1 MKIYRYSL
9 LIALAGLSL
18 CACKKTERTAPE
30 ARKHNDTQQTAP
42 AEAAKPTPTAE
53 PQAEPQPTAKAQ
65 AEPQST
71 AEPQPE
77 PAVTPEPQAEE
88 PATTPAEPATEPTA
102 PAEPEP
108 PAVTPTE
115 PAAAETPAPAAPTA
129 GEPTATPET
138 SSPQPTPAEQPAPAA
153 DVAPTPLNCLLSVR
167 CVYHSYNL
175 IRPWELDEGDE
186 STCCGVYLGKGMVL
200 VPPWNMANATYVEL
214 SRTDGSTPVPARVAY
229 CDLGI
234 GLALLTPVHPEDAA
248 LFANMQPLPV
258 GEPQSVG
265 DSAEMWGT
273 INGVTPQKVSAV
285 AESAAAKGSSLAL
298 VCKLAHIP
306 SLDER
311 RGAPLVKDGK
321 MVGMVV
327 DRRDEQTTESVNAD
341 LIRRFLEAAPVGS
354 GVVNSVPVLGV
365 EFSPLTDPVF
375 RKYLKIGKEQGG
387 LYVNKVLSGS
397 AAEQAGIAA
406 GDVLTAVEDQPIDV
420 MGNCSFPRY
429 GTLPAGDCCRWL
441 KKPGEMLTLTISRDG
456 VAREVQV
463 PLNRDACDKALLR
476 EMKPGSRPPYVVWGG
491 LVFQPI
497 TRDLH
502 DKVMRVAG
510 APLPFLRLVKEEQ
523 KLLEAGVTEPV
534 AITMIVPTPA
544 TLSYESLQC
553 NIVREVNGK
562 PVRNF
567 AEFKAL
573 LDEPTE
579 SDIVSFTISSAPYTI
594 YMSRKLAAAADEA
607 IRRSAI
613 PVLRS
618 DEAAPQP

>member
-30 ARKHNDTQQTAP
+30 ARKLNDTQQTAP

-53 PQAEPQPTAKAQ
+53 PQAEPQPTA
-65 AEPQST
+65 
-71 AEPQPE
+71 EPQPE

-88 PATTPAEPATEPTA
+88 PSTTPAEPTPEPTT

-108 PAVTPTE
+108 PAVNPAE
-115 PAAAETPAPAAPTA
+115 PAAAETPAPAEPTA

-138 SSPQPTPAEQPAPAA
+138 VTPEPTLAEQPAPAA

-285 AESAAAKGSSLAL
+285 AESAAAKVSSLAL

-311 RGAPLVKDGK
+311 RGAPMVKDGK
-321 MVGMVV
+321 MVGLVV
-327 DRRDEQTTESVNAD
+327 DRRDEQTTECVNAD
-341 LIRRFLEAAPVGS
+341 LIHRFLEAAPVGS

-365 EFSPLTDPVF
+365 ELSPLTDPVF

-429 GTLPAGDCCRWL
+429 GTLAAGDCCRWL
-441 KKPGEMLTLTISRDG
+441 KKSGEMLTLTVSRDG

-497 TRDLH
+497 TRDLY
-502 DKVMRVAG
+502 DEVMRVAG
-510 APLPFLRLVKEEQ
+510 APLSFLRLVKEEQ
-523 KLLEAGVTEPV
+523 KLREAGVTEPV

-579 SDIVSFTISSAPYTI
+579 SDIVGFTISSAPYTI
-594 YMSRKLAAAADEA
+594 YMSRKLAAVADEA

>member
-30 ARKHNDTQQTAP
+30 ARKLNDTQQTAP
-42 AEAAKPTPTAE
+42 AEATKPTPTAE
-53 PQAEPQPTAKAQ
+53 PQ

-77 PAVTPEPQAEE
+77 PAVTPEQPSEE
-88 PATTPAEPATEPTA
+88 PSTTPAEPATETTT
-102 PAEPEP
+102 PAEPET
-108 PAVTPTE
+108 PAE
-115 PAAAETPAPAAPTA
+115 PAAAETPTPAEPTA
-129 GEPTATPET
+129 GEPTATPEAAT
-138 SSPQPTPAEQPAPAA
+138 PQPTPAEQPAPAA

-200 VPPWNMANATYVEL
+200 VPSRDMANATYVEL

-229 CDLGI
+229 CDLGL
-234 GLALLTPVHPEDAA
+234 GLALLTPVHDADA
-248 LFANMQPLPV
+248 SLFANMQPLPV

-311 RGAPLVKDGK
+311 RGAPLVKEGK
-321 MVGMVV
+321 LVGIAAF
-327 DRRDEQTTESVNAD
+327 RRDEQTIESVNAD

-365 EFSPLTDPVF
+365 ELSPLTDPVF

-387 LYVNKVLSGS
+387 MYVNKVLSGS

-441 KKPGEMLTLTISRDG
+441 KKPGEMLTLTVSRDG

-497 TRDLH
+497 TRDLY
-502 DKVMRVAG
+502 DEVMRVAG

-523 KLLEAGVTEPV
+523 KLREAGVTEPV

-594 YMSRKLAAAADEA
+594 YMSRKLAAVADEA

>member
-30 ARKHNDTQQTAP
+30 ARKHNDTQQTAS
-42 AEAAKPTPTAE
+42 AEEAKPTPTAE
-53 PQAEPQPTAKAQ
+53 PQAEPQPTAEPQ
-65 AEPQST
+65 AEPQPT
-71 AEPQPE
+71 PEAQPE

-88 PATTPAEPATEPTA
+88 PATTPAEPTPEPTT

-108 PAVTPTE
+108 PAVNPAE
-115 PAAAETPAPAAPTA
+115 PAAAETPAPAEPTA

-138 SSPQPTPAEQPAPAA
+138 SSPQPTLAEQPAPAA

-311 RGAPLVKDGK
+311 RGAPLVKEGK
-321 MVGMVV
+321 LVGIEAF
-327 DRRDEQTTESVNAD
+327 RRDDQTIESVNAD
-341 LIRRFLEAAPVGS
+341 LIHRFLEAAPVGS

-365 EFSPLTDPVF
+365 ELSPLTDPVF

-441 KKPGEMLTLTISRDG
+441 KKPGEMLTLTVSRDG

-523 KLLEAGVTEPV
+523 KLREAGVTEPV

-594 YMSRKLAAAADEA
+594 YMSRKLAAVADEA

>member
-53 PQAEPQPTAKAQ
+53 PQAEPQ
-65 AEPQST
+65 ST

-77 PAVTPEPQAEE
+77 PAVTPEQPSEE

-115 PAAAETPAPAAPTA
+115 PAAAETPAPAEPTA

-138 SSPQPTPAEQPAPAA
+138 SSPQPTLAEQPAPAA

-175 IRPWELDEGDE
+175 IRPWELDEGGE

-285 AESAAAKGSSLAL
+285 AESAADKGSSLAL

-311 RGAPLVKDGK
+311 RGAPLVKEGK

-327 DRRDEQTTESVNAD
+327 DRRDEQTTECVNAD

-429 GTLPAGDCCRWL
+429 GTLAAGDCCRWL
-441 KKPGEMLTLTISRDG
+441 KKPGEMLTLTVSRDG

-523 KLLEAGVTEPV
+523 KLREAGVTEPV

-594 YMSRKLAAAADEA
+594 YMSRKLAAVADEA

-618 DEAAPQP
+618 DEAAGAPQP

>member
-9 LIALAGLSL
+9 LIVLAGLSL

-42 AEAAKPTPTAE
+42 AEEAKPTPTAE
-53 PQAEPQPTAKAQ
+53 PQADPQPTSEPQPEPQPT
-65 AEPQST
+65 T
-71 AEPQPE
+71 EPQPE
-77 PAVTPEPQAEE
+77 PAATPEPQAEE
-88 PATTPAEPATEPTA
+88 PATTPAEPAPSPT

-108 PAVTPTE
+108 PAE
-115 PAAAETPAPAAPTA
+115 PAAAETPTPAEPTA
-129 GEPTATPET
+129 GEPTATP
-138 SSPQPTPAEQPAPAA
+138 QPAPAEQPASAA

-167 CVYHSYNL
+167 CVHNTYNP
-175 IRPWELDEGDE
+175 IRPWEFGEGDE
-186 STCCGVYLGKGMVL
+186 TTCCGVYLGKGMVL
-200 VPPWNMANATYVEL
+200 VPSRNMANATYVEL

-229 CDLGI
+229 CDLGL
-234 GLALLTPVHPEDAA
+234 GLALLTPVHDADAA

-273 INGVTPQKVSAV
+273 INGVTPQKVSTV
-285 AESAAAKGSSLAL
+285 AESASNGLVLTL

-306 SLDER
+306 SFDER

-321 MVGMVV
+321 LVGIAAF
-327 DRRDEQTTESVNAD
+327 RRDDQTIESVNAD
-341 LIRRFLEAAPVGS
+341 LIHRFLEAAPVGS

-365 EFSPLTDPVF
+365 ELSPLTDPVF

-387 LYVNKVLSGS
+387 MYVNKVLSGS

-429 GTLPAGDCCRWL
+429 GTLAAGDCCRWL
-441 KKPGEMLTLTISRDG
+441 KKSGEMLTLTVSRDG

-476 EMKPGSRPPYVVWGG
+476 EMKPGSRPTYIVWGG
-491 LVFQPI
+491 LVFQPL
-497 TRDLH
+497 TRDIY
-502 DKVMRVAG
+502 DQVSV
-510 APLPFLRLVKEEQ
+510 APLSFLRLVNEEK
-523 KLLEAGVTEPV
+523 KLLETGVTEPV

-567 AEFKAL
+567 AEFRAL

-618 DEAAPQP
+618 DEAAGAPQP

>member
-53 PQAEPQPTAKAQ
+53 PQAEPQPTA
-65 AEPQST
+65 EPQT
-71 AEPQPE
+71 E

-88 PATTPAEPATEPTA
+88 PAPTPAEPTPEPTA
-102 PAEPEP
+102 PAEPES
-108 PAVTPTE
+108 PAE
-115 PAAAETPAPAAPTA
+115 PAAAETPAPAEPTA

-138 SSPQPTPAEQPAPAA
+138 SSPQPTLAEQPAPAA

-175 IRPWELDEGDE
+175 IRPWELDEGGE

-285 AESAAAKGSSLAL
+285 AESAADKGSSLAL

-311 RGAPLVKDGK
+311 RGAPLVKEGK
-321 MVGMVV
+321 LVGIAAF
-327 DRRDEQTTESVNAD
+327 RRDDQTIESVNAD
-341 LIRRFLEAAPVGS
+341 LIHRFLEAAPVGS

-365 EFSPLTDPVF
+365 ELSPLTDPVF

-387 LYVNKVLSGS
+387 MYVNKVLSGS

-429 GTLPAGDCCRWL
+429 GTLAAGDCCRWL
-441 KKPGEMLTLTISRDG
+441 KKPGEMLTLTVSRDG

-523 KLLEAGVTEPV
+523 KLREAGVTEPV

-594 YMSRKLAAAADEA
+594 YMSRKLAAVADEA

-618 DEAAPQP
+618 DEAAGAPQP

>member
-53 PQAEPQPTAKAQ
+53 PQAEPQPTA
-65 AEPQST
+65 
-71 AEPQPE
+71 EPQPE

-88 PATTPAEPATEPTA
+88 PSTTPAEPTPEPTT

-108 PAVTPTE
+108 PAVNPAE
-115 PAAAETPAPAAPTA
+115 PAAAETPAPAEPTA

-138 SSPQPTPAEQPAPAA
+138 VTPEPTLAEQPAPAA

-311 RGAPLVKDGK
+311 RGAPMVKDGK
-321 MVGMVV
+321 MVGLVV
-327 DRRDEQTTESVNAD
+327 DRRDEQTTECVNAD
-341 LIRRFLEAAPVGS
+341 LIHRFLEAAPVGS

-365 EFSPLTDPVF
+365 ELSPLTDPVF

-429 GTLPAGDCCRWL
+429 GTLAAGDCCRWL
-441 KKPGEMLTLTISRDG
+441 KKSGEMLTLTVSRDG

-497 TRDLH
+497 TRDLY
-502 DKVMRVAG
+502 DEVMRVAG
-510 APLPFLRLVKEEQ
+510 APLSFLRLVKEEQ
-523 KLLEAGVTEPV
+523 KLREAGVTEPV

-594 YMSRKLAAAADEA
+594 YMSRKLAAVADEA

>member
-42 AEAAKPTPTAE
+42 AEEVKPTPTEE
-53 PQAEPQPTAKAQ
+53 PQAEPQPTPEA
-65 AEPQST
+65 
-71 AEPQPE
+71 QPE

-88 PATTPAEPATEPTA
+88 PATTPTEPATEPT
-102 PAEPEP
+102 PAEPE
-108 PAVTPTE
+108 TPTATPAE
-115 PAAAETPAPAAPTA
+115 PAAAETPTPAEPTA

-138 SSPQPTPAEQPAPAA
+138 ATPQPAPAEQPTAAA

-200 VPPWNMANATYVEL
+200 VPPKNMANATYVEL
-214 SRTDGSTPVPARVAY
+214 SRTDGSAPVPARVAY

-311 RGAPLVKDGK
+311 RGAPMVKDGK
-321 MVGMVV
+321 MVGLVV
-327 DRRDEQTTESVNAD
+327 DCRDEQTTECVNAD
-341 LIRRFLEAAPVGS
+341 LIHRFLEAAPVGS

-365 EFSPLTDPVF
+365 ELSPLTDPVF
-375 RKYLKIGKEQGG
+375 RKYLK
-387 LYVNKVLSGS
+387 
-397 AAEQAGIAA
+397 
-406 GDVLTAVEDQPIDV
+406 
-420 MGNCSFPRY
+420 
-429 GTLPAGDCCRWL
+429 
-441 KKPGEMLTLTISRDG
+441 
-456 VAREVQV
+456 
-463 PLNRDACDKALLR
+463 
-476 EMKPGSRPPYVVWGG
+476 
-491 LVFQPI
+491 
-497 TRDLH
+497 
-502 DKVMRVAG
+502 
-510 APLPFLRLVKEEQ
+510 
-523 KLLEAGVTEPV
+523 
-534 AITMIVPTPA
+534 
-544 TLSYESLQC
+544 
-553 NIVREVNGK
+553 
-562 PVRNF
+562 
-567 AEFKAL
+567 
-573 LDEPTE
+573 
-579 SDIVSFTISSAPYTI
+579 
-594 YMSRKLAAAADEA
+594 
-607 IRRSAI
+607 
-613 PVLRS
+613 
-618 DEAAPQP
+618 

>member
-30 ARKHNDTQQTAP
+30 ARKLNDTQQTAP

-53 PQAEPQPTAKAQ
+53 PQAEPQPTA
-65 AEPQST
+65 
-71 AEPQPE
+71 EPQPE

-88 PATTPAEPATEPTA
+88 PAPTPAEPTPEPTT

-108 PAVTPTE
+108 PAVNPAE
-115 PAAAETPAPAAPTA
+115 PAAAETPAPAEPTA

-138 SSPQPTPAEQPAPAA
+138 SSPQPTLAEQPAPAA

-175 IRPWELDEGDE
+175 IRPWELDEGGE

-285 AESAAAKGSSLAL
+285 AESAADKGSSLAL

-311 RGAPLVKDGK
+311 RGAPLVKEGK

-327 DRRDEQTTESVNAD
+327 DRRDEQTTECVNAD

-365 EFSPLTDPVF
+365 ELSPLTDPVF

-441 KKPGEMLTLTISRDG
+441 KKPGEMLTLTVSRDG

-497 TRDLH
+497 TRDLY
-502 DKVMRVAG
+502 DEVMRVAG
-510 APLPFLRLVKEEQ
+510 APLSFLRLVKEEQ
-523 KLLEAGVTEPV
+523 KLREAGVTEPV

-594 YMSRKLAAAADEA
+594 YMSRKLAAVADEA